1 MGTEAGTRFCYVYD
15 VTAEGNFEGK
25 NILNLPK
32 TIAQCASLR
41 DWDPS
46 ELEDELAQSRAK
58 LLEVRDLRT
67 HFHTF
72 AGTVKA
78 VNGVSFDI
86 AAGEVMGL
94 VGESGG
100 GKSVVGFSILGLI
113 DSPGKI
119 EGGEILLD
127 GEDLVKAGEAR
138 LREIRGREIS
148 MVFQDPMTSLNPL
161 HSVGRQMDEVL
172 RLHSD
177 LDAEARRAAC
187 VEMLESVGISRAAER
202 LKAYPHQFSGGMR
215 QRVVIAIALLA
226 RPRLIIADEPTTAL
240 DVTIQS
246 QILKLMRRQIAEK
259 GSSMI
264 LVTHDLAVVS
274 EMADHITVLYC
285 GNVVERGRT
294 RELIEAP
301 AHPYTRGLIDS
312 IPDYSNRHER
322 LKQIPGTV
330 PDIRNLPRGCNF
342 RERCPRAQALCSEIE
357 PDLMP
362 QRGSLSAACHFPLS
376 PGDTA

>member
-1 MGTEAGTRFCYVYD
+1 MRD
-15 VTAEGNFEGK
+15 DS
-25 NILNLPK
+25 K
-32 TIAQCASLR
+32 TPL
-41 DWDPS
+41 
-46 ELEDELAQSRAK
+46 LA
-58 LLEVRDLRT
+58 VRDLHT
-67 HFHTF
+67 YFHTF

-78 VNGVSFDI
+78 VNGVSFEI
-86 AAGEVMGL
+86 GQGEVMGL

-113 DSPGKI
+113 DSPGRI
-119 EGGEILLD
+119 EAGEILLH
-127 GEDLVKAGEAR
+127 GQDLVTAGEAR

-177 LDAEARRAAC
+177 LDAGARQKAC

-215 QRVVIAIALLA
+215 QRVVIAIAMLA
-226 RPRLIIADEPTTAL
+226 GPRLIIADEPTTAL

-246 QILKLMRRQIAEK
+246 QILKLMRRQIAET
-259 GSSMI
+259 GASMI
-264 LVTHDLAVVS
+264 LITHDLAVVS

-294 RELIEAP
+294 RDLIANP

-312 IPDYSNRHER
+312 IPDTTHRQDR
-322 LKQIPGTV
+322 LRQIPGSV

-342 RERCPRAQALCSEIE
+342 RDRCPRAQTLCAEQEPALT
-357 PDLMP
+357 
-362 QRGSLSAACHFPLS
+362 QQHGSLWAACHFPLA
-376 PGDTA
+376 PGETA

>member
-1 MGTEAGTRFCYVYD
+1 MKDSPR
-15 VTAEGNFEGK
+15 K
-25 NILNLPK
+25 P
-32 TIAQCASLR
+32 
-41 DWDPS
+41 
-46 ELEDELAQSRAK
+46 

-67 HFHTF
+67 YFHTF
-72 AGTVKA
+72 SGTVRA
-78 VNGVSFDI
+78 VNGVSFEI
-86 AAGEVMGL
+86 GEGEVMGL

-119 EGGEILLD
+119 EGGEILLE
-127 GEDLVKAGEAR
+127 GQDLVQAGEER
-138 LREIRGREIS
+138 LRAVRGREIS

-161 HSVGRQMDEVL
+161 HTVGRQMDEVL

-177 LDAEARRAAC
+177 LGADARHAAC

-215 QRVVIAIALLA
+215 QRVVIAIAMLA
-226 RPRLIIADEPTTAL
+226 RPKLIIADEPTTAL

-246 QILKLMRRQIAEK
+246 QILKLMRAQIADK
-259 GSSMI
+259 GASMI
-264 LVTHDLAVVS
+264 LITHDLAVVS

-294 RELIEAP
+294 RDLIENP

-312 IPDYSNRHER
+312 IPDTGQR
-322 LKQIPGTV
+322 LDRLSQIPGSV
-330 PDIRNLPRGCNF
+330 PDIRNLPQGCNF
-342 RERCPRAQALCSEIE
+342 RERCPRAQALCAEQE
-357 PDLMP
+357 PVIALQHDGLM
-362 QRGSLSAACHFPLS
+362 AACHFPLK
-376 PGDTA
+376 PGERA